1 MPDYSKALSIVEQ
14 AEDEPKEEGSGG
26 SIERDAVLSRLATEK
41 KLSLIKAWE
50 DNEKTKTE
58 NKALKKLSAIAAWE
72 NSRKAAVEAE
82 LKRKEV
88 CYSFTVVA
96 SYQVMLNLSK
106 LHVQED
112 LGKQKAEFTEKV
124 KNKIVLLHKTAEEKR
139 AIVAARHGEEMLRAE
154 ELATNHRA
162 TGLVPN
168 KFLGCFGT

>member
-1 MPDYSKALSIVEQ
+1 KSPILKKMPDYSKALSIVEQ

-82 LKRKEV
+82 LKRKE
-88 CYSFTVVA
+88 
-96 SYQVMLNLSK
+96 
-106 LHVQED
+106 ED